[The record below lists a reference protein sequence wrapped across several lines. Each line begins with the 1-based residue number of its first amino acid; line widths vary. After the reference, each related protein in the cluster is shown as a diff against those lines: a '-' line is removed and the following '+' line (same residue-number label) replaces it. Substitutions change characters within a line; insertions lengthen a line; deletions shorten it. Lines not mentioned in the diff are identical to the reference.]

1 MPKGF
6 SNAFK
11 GLLEGT
17 SLSPVYL
24 VTFKLNDPNNAG
36 QYIFLRYT
44 TGPTWVGNIT
54 YTHNEQLLGFSDVL
68 YRKRLARN
76 QFVLRVS
83 MVDSFWP
90 DIILT
95 DDFQNKRVSI
105 GLTFLDGDQNY
116 LPETDQDDLQQ
127 WKIFEGLTSHINLSE
142 ENNQPTAEIYCNP
155 IMSALERSRV
165 RRYTPQEQRRIAPS
179 DTGLDQLGTLPDAKI
194 VWE

>member
-6 SNAFK
+6 STDFK

-17 SLSPVYL
+17 ALSPVYL

-44 TGPTWVGNIT
+44 TGPTWIGNIT

-90 DIILT
+90 NIILT

-127 WKIFEGLTSHINLSE
+127 WKIFEGLTSHINLAE

-155 IMSALERSRV
+155 IMSALERSRL
-165 RRYTPQEQRRIAPS
+165 RRYTPQEQRRIVSS
-179 DTGLDQLGTLPDAKI
+179 DTGLDQLATLPDAKI